1 MFPLE
6 LIRRQ
11 SIDVELP
18 DLASLT
24 GPAAL
29 LGGVDWGATTDRSAV
44 MAIARIPI
52 ARWNASVEPTYPM
65 FLAWPLR
72 HFAPGTQLSKCV
84 DEIVACE
91 APWHSLTVET
101 VGLGQMPAQEVARRI
116 RDRAGARQASAS
128 GDWAWLGIPDP
139 QVTPVHTSADHKTAA
154 YGTLRACSNAGNC
167 CSRTMPTFCA
177 NLRRC
182 ASKCARTA
190 FL

>member
-52 ARWNASVEPTYPM
+52 ALERERRADLSDVPCV
-65 FLAWPLR
+65 AAAPLR
-72 HFAPGTQLSKCV
+72 AGHAA
-84 DEIVACE
+84 I
-91 APWHSLTVET
+91 
-101 VGLGQMPAQEVARRI
+101 EVR
-116 RDRAGARQASAS
+116 
-128 GDWAWLGIPDP
+128 
-139 QVTPVHTSADHKTAA
+139 
-154 YGTLRACSNAGNC
+154 
-167 CSRTMPTFCA
+167 
-177 NLRRC
+177 
-182 ASKCARTA
+182 
-190 FL
+190 